1 MIKTIAKILFA
12 VLIFW
17 LFFGSA
23 ITGLN
28 DSYEEKFCKSYAKW
42 NKYAWG
48 VRNQNPETWEGIE
61 TSEFNKLQEIV
72 AKDSPSDSNFIT
84 KIANQ
89 WFTDSANRDYSS
101 GETMAAILLVKCEE
115 YGIKVEEKYLE

>member
-1 MIKTIAKILFA
+1 MIKTIAKIIVA

-17 LFFGSA
+17 LFAGNT

-61 TSEFNKLQEIV
+61 ASEFNKLQEIV
-72 AKDSPSDSNFIT
+72 AEDSPSDSNYIT

-89 WFTDSANRDYSS
+89 WFTDSANKDYSN
-101 GETMAAILLVKCEE
+101 GRIMAAMLLVECEK
-115 YGIKVEEKYLE
+115 YDVKIEEKYLE

>member
-1 MIKTIAKILFA
+1 MIKTIAKILIA
-12 VLIFW
+12 ILIFW
-17 LFFGSA
+17 FFFGRT
-23 ITGLN
+23 ITGFN
-28 DSYEEKFCKSYAKW
+28 DSYEEKFCKSYAQW

-61 TSEFNKLQEIV
+61 ASEFYKLQEIV

-101 GETMAAILLVKCEE
+101 GRTMAAILLVKCEE
-115 YGIKVEEKYLE
+115 YGVKIEEKYLE